1 MTWRV
6 PGIVS
11 VLAAGGCVGM
21 AMADD
26 IPARISPATAES
38 HAVLQKAVN
47 EALRTEV
54 LLADDALTTASVL
67 VIERNVPGGIDRP
80 PAQGRNM
87 DTPIRF
93 RLVLRG
99 DDCTLIDERDESR
112 YVLSNVS
119 CVPE

>member
-1 MTWRV
+1 M
-6 PGIVS
+6 
-11 VLAAGGCVGM
+11 AA
-21 AMADD
+21 ADD
-26 IPARISPATAES
+26 VPARISPATAES
-38 HAVLQKAVN
+38 RAALQKAVN
-47 EALRTEV
+47 EALHTEV
-54 LLADDALTTASVL
+54 LLADDALTSNSVL
-67 VIERNVPGGIDRP
+67 IIERNVPGGIDRQ

-112 YVLSNVS
+112 YVLDDVS

>member
-1 MTWRV
+1 MKWRV

-11 VLAAGGCVGM
+11 VMAAGGCVGM

-38 HAVLQKAVN
+38 RAVLQKTVN

-54 LLADDALTTASVL
+54 LLADDALTAASVL
-67 VIERNVPGGIDRP
+67 IIERNVPGGIDRQ

-93 RLVLRG
+93 RLVLHG
-99 DDCTLIDERDESR
+99 DDCILIDERDESR